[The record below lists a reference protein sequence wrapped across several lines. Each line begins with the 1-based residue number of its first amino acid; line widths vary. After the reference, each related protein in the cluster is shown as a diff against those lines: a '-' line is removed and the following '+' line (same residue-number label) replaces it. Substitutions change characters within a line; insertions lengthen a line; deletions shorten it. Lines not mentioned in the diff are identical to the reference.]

1 MALRRKVNIKVRQPL
16 SKLVIP
22 VIDKKIEEQ
31 LEKVKTLLLG
41 EVNVKD
47 AEFISDTAG
56 LITKKI
62 RPNFKT
68 LGKKYGSR
76 MKAIAAA
83 FATLGQEDIAAIEA
97 AGMADR
103 DYVLRLADGDVAL
116 AKGDYEVSSEDM
128 PGWLVATDGPLTLA
142 LDITVTDDLRKEG
155 TARELINRIQN
166 LRKESDFDVTDKIAV
181 KIFADGQDFE
191 EIEGSLGSFRDY
203 VASQTLATEVT
214 VAPLSGA
221 GNAPEV
227 EWNDSAIRIS
237 VSRL

>member
-1 MALRRKVNIKVRQPL
+1 M
-16 SKLVIP
+16 
-22 VIDKKIEEQ
+22 
-31 LEKVKTLLLG
+31 
-41 EVNVKD
+41 
-47 AEFISDTAG
+47 
-56 LITKKI
+56 
-62 RPNFKT
+62 
-68 LGKKYGSR
+68 
-76 MKAIAAA
+76 
-83 FATLGQEDIAAIEA
+83 
-97 AGMADR
+97 
-103 DYVLRLADGDVAL
+103 AL

-214 VAPLSGA
+214 VAPLAGA